1 MRWQSWVNVAQ
12 MLWQIEMT
20 VQWWWSSSFLSLSH
34 CSNSRTSRGGKLFPE
49 APQRVMS
56 WAASRQSGGISVM
69 STIVNLSDLI
79 KSSISFWLFSKAWF
93 QFLIATVSA
102 NKHESMLFL
111 FPFFSPLYKKSLK
124 YWMQLSFSLSWMST
138 ERQEVKQQC
147 NLNLHCV
154 VPNTT

>member
-1 MRWQSWVNVAQ
+1 
-12 MLWQIEMT
+12 MLHKCSDKLKWLY
-20 VQWWWSSSFLSLSH
+20 SGGGAAAFCLSH
-34 CSNSRTSRGGKLFPE
+34 TAPTTSRGGKLFPE

-124 YWMQLSFSLSWMST
+124 CWMQLSFSLSWMST

-147 NLNLHCV
+147 NLNLFCV